1 LSDNPNY
8 KAVMVILDDIEKHE
22 LIQFNK
28 EFYDEEFF
36 DNFVTLQKAF
46 NSSFAKMVGQLDPL
60 SKNYENL
67 SLFIL
72 YSELSYIVSH
82 FDIMNTFF
90 KIILDSSKIKG
101 GFEHNPTLNILI
113 KKICNKM
120 QYPEKLKNSI
130 YGLFLGSFQNAVNT
144 QQYLF
149 QNNTNL
155 VIYPKNKELTQYISI
170 ETLYDYS
177 LQIMAI
183 FDAMVDW
190 SNGKKQ
196 VKKETNSFDD
206 LIFDFKKQISALDKK
221 LDTLS

>member
-1 LSDNPNY
+1 
-8 KAVMVILDDIEKHE
+8 MVILDDIEKHE

-28 EFYDEEFF
+28 EFYDKEFF

-101 GFEHNPTLNILI
+101 GFEHNSTLNILI

-206 LIFDFKKQISALDKK
+206 LISDFKKQISALDKK

>member
-101 GFEHNPTLNILI
+101 GFEHNSTLNILI

-177 LQIMAI
+177 LQVMAI